1 MEKNYCR
8 TYVVKYKKKN
18 GETVEKTYVYTHKR
32 SFKESKVLVSKHG
45 DIKVDNI
52 RNFKMSFT
60 KAERKAVM
68 EILVPFIRNRQKIT
82 ADEIRMLYE
91 NSKKENK

>member
-8 TYVVKYKKKN
+8 TYVIKYTKKN
-18 GETVEKTYVYTHKR
+18 GETVEKTYVYNHKR

-52 RNFKMSFT
+52 RNFKMSFPES
-60 KAERKAVM
+60 ERKAVM
-68 EILVPFIRNRQKIT
+68 ELLAPFIRNRQKIT

-91 NSKKENK
+91 NNKELK